1 LDRKE
6 FGPLNFSLVFSDS
19 LLGDLP
25 VPVLRENDYE
35 KVAHLF
41 DLLSEQQNMIS
52 VSLENNKK
60 LMNSIING

>member
-1 LDRKE
+1 M
-6 FGPLNFSLVFSDS
+6 LNLNTEI
-19 LLGDLP
+19 LGDLP

-52 VSLENNKK
+52 VSLKNNKK
-60 LMNSIING
+60 I